1 MTLGLAWQD
10 CKTKKKPILNL
21 KNGKK
26 YFCNQLQFVFL
37 KVSQKMLTKTL
48 LHVYPKGYQSL
59 TLKNCNES
67 MVQVQNSLIFER
79 QNKWADIS

>member
-1 MTLGLAWQD
+1 
-10 CKTKKKPILNL
+10 
-21 KNGKK
+21 
-26 YFCNQLQFVFL
+26 
-37 KVSQKMLTKTL
+37 MLTKTL

-67 MVQVQNSLIFER
+67 MIQVQNSLIFER